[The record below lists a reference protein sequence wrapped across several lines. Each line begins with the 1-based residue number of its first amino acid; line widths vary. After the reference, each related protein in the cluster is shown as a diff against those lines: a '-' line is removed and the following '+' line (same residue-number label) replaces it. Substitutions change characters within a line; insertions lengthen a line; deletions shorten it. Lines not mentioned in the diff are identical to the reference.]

1 MLPRSAECWSKSTT
15 LIALPLS
22 SSSFFLDPNP
32 SPSLLKAFP
41 TRLNVY
47 WCILRIIRIALP
59 IGPCPCILGRKEE
72 NIDLEFPLLLAR
84 AASNVC

>member
-1 MLPRSAECWSKSTT
+1 MLPSSAECWSKSTT

-59 IGPCPCILGRKEE
+59 IGPCPCIFGRKEE
-72 NIDLEFPLLLAR
+72 NIDFEFPLLLAK

>member
-1 MLPRSAECWSKSTT
+1 MLPSSAECWSKSTT

-22 SSSFFLDPNP
+22 SSSFLLDPNP
-32 SPSLLKAFP
+32 SPSLLKASP

-47 WCILRIIRIALP
+47 WCILRMIRIALP
-59 IGPCPCILGRKEE
+59 IGPCPCTFGRKEE
-72 NIDLEFPLLLAR
+72 NIDFEFALPLAR